1 VTVASVLAAL
11 LAAGAVLMWGGTSGS
26 AALSRL
32 AAVTRPSTGAG
43 RTDAGTVEGDGGR
56 QLASM
61 AGLRFTVLTVTSCVA
76 AIGVGTGDGVLLV
89 GAVSCGGAALWFD
102 TQRVVAAG
110 RRRRVEVCAALP
122 VAADLLAA
130 CLSSGAP
137 PTEALATVAD
147 STTGPLADRLQR
159 AATALRLG
167 ADGRDVW
174 GPEDPD
180 DPLAPLVRA
189 FVRSNETGARLAET
203 VAAVADEQ
211 RRAARWSAEAAARRA
226 GVLAVGPLAVC
237 FLPAFVLIG
246 VVPVILAVA
255 GEVLN
260 GLR

>member
-1 VTVASVLAAL
+1 MTVSTLLAGL
-11 LAAGAVLMWGGTSGS
+11 LAAGAVPMWGGTGRS
-26 AALSRL
+26 ASASRL
-32 AAVTRPSTGAG
+32 AAVTRSPAGTGRG
-43 RTDAGTVEGDGGR
+43 DAGTAGGGDGPPSIAR
-56 QLASM
+56 LRSSVLAAATCL
-61 AGLRFTVLTVTSCVA
+61 AGVG
-76 AIGVGTGDGVLLV
+76 IGTGDGVLLV
-89 GAVSCGGAALWFD
+89 GAVSCGGAALWFGA
-102 TQRVVAAG
+102 QREVAAA
-110 RRRRVEVCAALP
+110 RRRRAEVRAALP

-147 STTGPLADRLQR
+147 STTGPLADRLR
-159 AATALRLG
+159 SASSALRLG

-174 GPEDPD
+174 GPEHPD
-180 DPLAPLVRA
+180 DPLAPLVRG

>member
-1 VTVASVLAAL
+1 MTRGSVAATTSRARPHAS
-11 LAAGAVLMWGGTSGS
+11 AAGLTSTVVAV
-26 AALSRL
+26 
-32 AAVTRPSTGAG
+32 VT
-43 RTDAGTVEGDGGR
+43 
-56 QLASM
+56 
-61 AGLRFTVLTVTSCVA
+61 CVA
-76 AIGVGTGDGVLLV
+76 AVGIGTSDPVLLG
-89 GAVSCGGAALWFD
+89 GALACGGAALWFAS
-102 TQRVVAAG
+102 QRQVVAA
-110 RRRRVEVCAALP
+110 RRRRAAVSAALP

-147 STTGPLADRLQR
+147 STTGPLADRLHG
-159 AATALRLG
+159 AAAALRLG
-167 ADGRDVW
+167 AAGVEAW
-174 GPEDPD
+174 GPLRAD
-180 DPLAPLVRA
+180 DPLAPLARA
-189 FVRSNETGARLAET
+189 FVRSTATGAPLAET

-211 RRAARWSAEAAARRA
+211 RRARRWSAEAAARRA